1 MKYVLIFI
9 GLIVLAFISFMV
21 MAGVLGAESN
31 DEALV
36 GVSVL
41 AIQNTAI
48 ITFLIYL
55 VSKQNKKRT

>member
-9 GLIVLAFISFMV
+9 GLIVLAFISFNV
-21 MAGVLGAESN
+21 IAGILGADTN

-36 GVSVL
+36 GIIVL
-41 AIQNTAI
+41 AMQNTAI

-55 VSKQNKKRT
+55 VSKQNKK

>member
-9 GLIVLAFISFMV
+9 GLMVLAFISFMV
-21 MAGVLGAESN
+21 MGGILGAESN

-48 ITFLIYL
+48 ITLLIYL
-55 VSKQNKKRT
+55 VSREK